1 MKFTTL
7 QTRHWHLVAAALI
20 ALLVL
25 GSIALNLTPALII
38 GLAIFIWSSWL
49 LTGLD
54 RGRFGV
60 IGKPLVVVLTLLL
73 VIALGFLAQLGVQ
86 KAIGYVI
93 VQGPDFLN
101 QMQRLIEQL
110 RTQLPPTWSGALP
123 TDIRNFNG
131 IGADT
136 LRNYFSSLATLGGQG
151 LHILFQVMLAII
163 VALAAALATRSPV
176 TQPRGPLSQ
185 GLIERGDD
193 FLKCFKALLGA
204 QVYIALTNT
213 LFTILYLYGILP
225 LFDVILPFRELV
237 CLLTF
242 VLGLLPIVGNLIANT
257 LLTVIALTHSIL
269 VAVISLA
276 YLVTIHKLE
285 YFINARLV
293 GRRIKASVWE
303 LVCAMLLLE
312 AIFGLAGLVLAP
324 VIYAFVKMQ
333 LKRTGWI

>member
-1 MKFTTL
+1 MMFKTL
-7 QTRHWHLVAAALI
+7 ETRHWHLVAAALI

-49 LTGLD
+49 LSGFD

-60 IGKPLVVVLTLLL
+60 VGKPLVVVLTLLL
-73 VIALGFLAQLGVQ
+73 VIALGFLAQLGIQ
-86 KAIGYVI
+86 QAIGYVI

-101 QMQRLIEQL
+101 QMQRLIDEL
-110 RTQLPPTWSGALP
+110 RTELPPTWGSALP
-123 TDIRNFNG
+123 TDIRSVNG
-131 IGADT
+131 IATDT
-136 LRNYFSSLATLGGQG
+136 LRGYLTSLATLGGQG

-163 VALAAALATRSPV
+163 VALAAALATRSTNP
-176 TQPRGPLSQ
+176 QPMGPLAI
-185 GLIERGDD
+185 GLVERGND
-193 FLKCFKALLGA
+193 FLRCFKALLGA

-213 LFTILYLYGILP
+213 LFTFIYLFGILP
-225 LFDVILPFRELV
+225 LFDVILPFRELIT
-237 CLLTF
+237 LLTF

-257 LLTVIALTHSIL
+257 LLTAIALTHSIL
-269 VAVISLA
+269 VAIISLA
-276 YLVTIHKLE
+276 YLITIHKLE

-324 VIYAFVKMQ
+324 VIYAFLKIQ